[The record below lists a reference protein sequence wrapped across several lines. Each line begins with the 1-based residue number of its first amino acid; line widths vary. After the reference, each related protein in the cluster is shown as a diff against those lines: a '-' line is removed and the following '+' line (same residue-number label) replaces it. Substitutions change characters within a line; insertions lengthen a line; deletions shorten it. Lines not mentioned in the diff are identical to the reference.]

1 MKNSNVFTL
10 ISEDNL
16 NKNQIEAISHSSGPA
31 LVLAGAGSGKTRVL
45 TLKITSLIRDKLCGS
60 NQILGLTFANKAAN
74 EMKARIEKI
83 IHSSKKQRRY
93 FSCCYSISQW

>member
-16 NKNQIEAISHSSGPA
+16 NKNQMEAISHSSGPA

-45 TLKITSLIRDKLCGS
+45 TLKLL
-60 NQILGLTFANKAAN
+60 
-74 EMKARIEKI
+74 
-83 IHSSKKQRRY
+83 H
-93 FSCCYSISQW
+93 